1 MKSKFIAAFT
11 ALVLLSS
18 CSREQTANPKPRMYP
33 RIFYPAKAYH
43 RLDTALCAFTFNT
56 PDYSRFARDSF
67 RAEGDPQHPCWFD
80 LKFDSLNASLYCS
93 YYSLGSGKSLTDLV
107 NDAFTIAGK
116 HNIKANYRKET
127 LIENSHGAKGILFE
141 IEGPVASPLQ
151 FYLTDGKKHFF
162 RGSFYF
168 DSKVNPDSTAPVLHY
183 FRPDI
188 DTLIA
193 SFRWKN

>member
-1 MKSKFIAAFT
+1 MTMMA
-11 ALVLLSS
+11 S
-18 CSREQTANPKPRMYP
+18 CGQEPTPAPRPRMYP
-33 RIFYPAKAYH
+33 RIFYPAKSYH
-43 RLDTALCAFTFNT
+43 MLDTALCAFTFKT

-67 RAEGDPQHPCWFD
+67 RADGETQHPCWFD

-93 YYSLGSGKSLTDLV
+93 YYSLNSGKSLTELV

-116 HNIKANYRKET
+116 HNIKANFRKESI
-127 LIENSHGAKGILFE
+127 IENKYGAKGILFE

-151 FYLTDGKKHFF
+151 FYLTDEKKHFF

-193 SFRWKN
+193 TFRWKN